1 MFGIGFV
8 NKKTSYIQSNPVSN
22 RDELME
28 TWQVLSLLIGGLL
41 VFLAMGFPIAFS
53 FFLINII
60 GAYVVMGGVNGIN
73 LAVQQV
79 FSSLVSF
86 SIAPVPLFVFMGEVL
101 LHSGLAKNSL
111 NALDKWIGRL
121 PGRLSLSVITGGSLF
136 STLSGSTIANTAM
149 LGEIM
154 VPEMRAR
161 GYRSPMVLGPI
172 IGVGGLAMLIPPSSL
187 AVVYASL
194 AQISVGKVLMAGALP
209 GLLLA
214 MFYSVYVVA
223 RCRLN
228 PEIAPVYD
236 IGHISLF
243 EKVSDSV
250 KHLLPLCLIFV
261 LVLGVIFLGVATPT
275 EAAAIG
281 VTGAIILTIAYG
293 RFSMS
298 MLNKSLT
305 GTMQVTVMVFMI
317 IAASKTYSAILAY
330 SGATTQ
336 LVGFVADIQM
346 NRYIVL
352 IAMILIILLLGT
364 FMEQVSMMM
373 ITIPIYMPVIMALGF
388 DPIWFAILMLLNLEM
403 AMSTPPF
410 GILLFVMKGVAPEGT
425 RMMDIIKAA
434 LPFVICDLIAMII
447 LIFFPKIVTLLPSMM

>member
-1 MFGIGFV
+1 
-8 NKKTSYIQSNPVSN
+8 
-22 RDELME
+22 ME

-41 VFLAMGFPIAFS
+41 IFLAMGFPIAFS

-86 SIAPVPLFVFMGEVL
+86 SIAPIPLFVFMGEVL
-101 LHSGLAKNSL
+101 LHSGLAKNTL
-111 NALDKWIGRL
+111 NALDKWIGKL

-161 GYRSPMVLGPI
+161 GYRGPMILGPI

-187 AVVYASL
+187 AIVYASL

-214 MFYSVYVVA
+214 IFYSAYVVG

-236 IGHISLF
+236 IGHINLS
-243 EKVSDSV
+243 EKVSDFV
-250 KHLLPLCLIFV
+250 KHLMPLCLIFV

-275 EAAAIG
+275 EAAATG
-281 VTGAIILTIAYG
+281 VIGAIILAIAYG

-298 MLNKSLT
+298 MLKKSLT
-305 GTMQVTVMVFMI
+305 GTLQVTVMVFMI

-352 IAMILIILLLGT
+352 ISMMLIILLLGT

-373 ITIPIYMPVIMALGF
+373 ITIPIYMPVIASLGF

-425 RMMDIIKAA
+425 RMMDIITAA
-434 LPFVICDLIAMII
+434 LPFLICDLIVMII
-447 LIFFPKIVTLLPSMM
+447 LIIFPKIVTLLPSMM

>member
-1 MFGIGFV
+1 V
-8 NKKTSYIQSNPVSN
+8 
-22 RDELME
+22 E

-41 VFLAMGFPIAFS
+41 IFLAMGFPIAFS

-101 LHSGLAKNSL
+101 LHSGLAKDTL
-111 NALDKWIGRL
+111 NALDKWIGKL

-161 GYRSPMVLGPI
+161 GYEGPMILGPI

-187 AVVYASL
+187 AIVYASL

-214 MFYSVYVVA
+214 IFYSAYVVG
-223 RCRLN
+223 RCRMN

-236 IGHISLF
+236 VGHISLS
-243 EKVSDSV
+243 EKVYDFV

-275 EAAAIG
+275 EAAATG
-281 VTGAIILTIAYG
+281 VTGAIILAIAYG
-293 RFSMS
+293 RFSIS
-298 MLNKSLT
+298 MLKKSLT
-305 GTMQVTVMVFMI
+305 GTLEVTVMVFMI

-336 LVGFVADIQM
+336 LVGVVADIQM

-352 IAMILIILLLGT
+352 IGMMLIILVLGT

-373 ITIPIYMPVIMALGF
+373 ITIPIYMPVVASLGF

-425 RMMDIIKAA
+425 RMMDIITAA
-434 LPFVICDLIAMII
+434 LPFLICDLIVMII
-447 LIFFPKIVTLLPSMM
+447 LILFPKIVTLLPSMM